1 MSEGIDLRLVA
12 VLTDEG
18 IVVLNAPVIEEPQTP
33 SGEPVSPLAIRAS
46 RMIVPSTS
54 HVSLVALKPKLP

>member
-18 IVVLNAPVIEEPQTP
+18 IIVLNAPVIEEPQTP
-33 SGEPVSPLAIRAS
+33 SG
-46 RMIVPSTS
+46 
-54 HVSLVALKPKLP
+54 